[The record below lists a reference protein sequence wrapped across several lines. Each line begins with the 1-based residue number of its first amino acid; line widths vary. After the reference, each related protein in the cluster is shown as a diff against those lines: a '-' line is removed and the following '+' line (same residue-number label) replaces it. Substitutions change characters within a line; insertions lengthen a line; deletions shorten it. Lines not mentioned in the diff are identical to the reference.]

1 MSRHPQ
7 HRSLIERLFDGVS
20 RLPWWLNVLLAVAV
34 WFALGQV
41 SGPEVLHTL
50 AKFARI
56 ILPMLFLAGAG
67 IGLLRLRS
75 R

>member
-1 MSRHPQ
+1 
-7 HRSLIERLFDGVS
+7 
-20 RLPWWLNVLLAVAV
+20 V